1 MGHDITSIKMPGI
14 LQVRHTGAIR
24 GGIIAFPL
32 IEFLKVYFLMIMAVY
47 RARCAGKVASSTE
60 IANTPDPE
68 ETVTARD
75 LRIRGSG
82 VISSALQARSG
93 QLAAFRYPF
102 AGLTSGSLYRY
113 RFFFF

>member
-1 MGHDITSIKMPGI
+1 
-14 LQVRHTGAIR
+14 
-24 GGIIAFPL
+24 
-32 IEFLKVYFLMIMAVY
+32 MIMAVY

-82 VISSALQARSG
+82 VISSVLQARSG

-102 AGLTSGSLYRY
+102 AGSTSGVCIVIE
-113 RFFFF
+113 FFFFELVNTLPLIRS